1 MPDPMH
7 AALPVVMRAD
17 LRGSLLAG
25 PRRPRAARPA
35 GFTLIEM
42 MAVITL
48 IGMIFALGIPRLS
61 SARWR
66 ALGNAA
72 ESIAASLEYARQRAV
87 MTGVPHRLLLDLED
101 GGWRVEWY
109 VSEQRALAAV
119 SGDAGG
125 LGGDGGLATLLAGG
139 GADSTAGEP
148 DPDAP
153 IDLHPP
159 IRDDLDYYPVPS
171 KLGSFSWLDDAI
183 YFVGLESPEGW
194 IEGGD
199 VQIVFDTDGSTEFV
213 LLELADADDRH
224 MTLEIEPMLDR
235 VRRREGTARS

>member
-1 MPDPMH
+1 MP
-7 AALPVVMRAD
+7 
-17 LRGSLLAG
+17 G
-25 PRRPRAARPA
+25 PARQNRPA

-61 SARWR
+61 SQRWR

-87 MTGVPHRLLLDLED
+87 MTGVPHRLLVDLED

-119 SGDAGG
+119 SGDAGA
-125 LGGDGGLATLLAGG
+125 LGAGG
-139 GADSTAGEP
+139 GLPSLAALSNAAPGGAADGEP
-148 DPDAP
+148 DPNAP

-159 IRDDLDYYPVPS
+159 IREDLDYYPVPS
-171 KLGSFSWLDDAI
+171 KLGSFSWLAENDEL

-199 VQIVFDTDGSTEFV
+199 VQIVFDTDGSTDFV
-213 LLELADADDRH
+213 LLEIADADDRH